1 MNENRM
7 SETDENLMLAV
18 RNGDVSKLGVL
29 FDRHHRALFDFFIR
43 MTGQRNIADDL
54 VQDVFFRIL
63 KYRKTFRDESWFKAW
78 MFHIARNARFDY
90 YRNHRGE
97 AALDDDYADGLRSS
111 SPMPGQQFE
120 HEQQA
125 RLLECAMFK
134 LSPDKREVL
143 VLSRYQDM
151 KYEQIAEVMGC
162 EVGTVKT
169 RVHRALKE
177 LRDIFLDLS
186 SEKPTCNV
194 KKSGNNLQIM

>member
-1 MNENRM
+1 MM
-7 SETDENLMLAV
+7 ETDENLMLAV
-18 RNGDVSKLGVL
+18 RNGDVAKLGVL
-29 FDRHHRALFDFFIR
+29 FDRHHRTLFDFFIR
-43 MTGQRNIADDL
+43 MTGLQTVADDL

-90 YRNHRGE
+90 YRSHRGE
-97 AALDDDYADGLRSS
+97 GVLEDGQAEEVA
-111 SPMPGQQFE
+111 SPSPLPGQQLE
-120 HEQQA
+120 HQQQA
-125 RLLECAMFK
+125 MLLECAMFK
-134 LSPDKREVL
+134 LSPEKREVL

-151 KYEQIAEVMGC
+151 KYEQIAELMGC

-177 LRDIFLDLS
+177 LRDNFLRLS

-194 KKSGNNLQIM
+194 KKSENRLRIM